1 MKPQRE
7 TDCRKYREIKYP
19 YASCKIKD
27 NSDSVSITRLSFI
40 K

>member
-7 TDCRKYREIKYP
+7 TDCCKDREIKYP
-19 YASCKIKD
+19 YASCKIKG

>member
-7 TDCRKYREIKYP
+7 TDCCKHREIKYP
-19 YASCKIKD
+19 HASCKIKN
-27 NSDSVSITRLSFI
+27 NSDSVTITRLSFI